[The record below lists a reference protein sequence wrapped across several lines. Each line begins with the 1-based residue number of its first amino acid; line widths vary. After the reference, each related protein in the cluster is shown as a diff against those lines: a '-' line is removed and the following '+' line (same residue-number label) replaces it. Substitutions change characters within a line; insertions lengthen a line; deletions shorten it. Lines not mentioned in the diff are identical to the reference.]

1 MACAQAGQVDH
12 LDSPSVSLRTYTGP
26 APSHRPGAVATGFV
40 WLLAAAVIALQ
51 IAFPL
56 VADSDRARLAVVTVV
71 VFFSAS
77 VAHALVY
84 RGVMWTLGLVAITA
98 GGGLLAEV
106 VGTRSGFPFGDYAYG
121 TALGWQLW
129 GVPVVVPLAWTMM
142 LYPTYVAVTT
152 LTKKRWLAALLG
164 GLSMMAWDFFLDP
177 MMVELRAW
185 TWAGD
190 APSIPGIDGIPAV
203 NFAGWFAVGAVLMAV
218 MLLLPDR
225 KAPIGQ
231 PAVLYLWVFASSTV
245 GAAAF
250 FERPTVALIGGVTMG
265 LVAVPFAV
273 TAWANRQ

>member
-1 MACAQAGQVDH
+1 M
-12 LDSPSVSLRTYTGP
+12 SLRTYTGP
-26 APSHRPGAVATGFV
+26 APSHRPGAVATGAV
-40 WLLAAAVIALQ
+40 WLLAAVVIGLQ

-56 VADSDRARLAVVTVV
+56 VADSDRARLAVATVA
-71 VFFSAS
+71 VFFIAS

-84 RGVMWTLGLVAITA
+84 RGAVWTLGLVAITA

-106 VGTRSGFPFGDYAYG
+106 LGTRSGVPFGDYTYG

-142 LYPTYVAVTT
+142 LYPTYVVVTT
-152 LTKKRWLAALLG
+152 LTKRRWLAALLG

-185 TWAGD
+185 TWTGNVT
-190 APSIPGIDGIPAV
+190 SLPGIDDIPAV
-203 NFAGWFAVGAVLMAV
+203 NFAGWFAVGAVLMALT
-218 MLLLPDR
+218 LLLPLR

-231 PAVLYLWVFASSTV
+231 PGVLYLWVYASSTV
-245 GAAAF
+245 GAALF
-250 FERPTVALIGGVTMG
+250 FERPTVAVTGGVTMG